1 MPSAAGPTGGGTH
14 RNLLQSGQVHGRKWL
29 LYLRELTVDIFHC
42 GPHQPAARMAAAAMK
57 KIAIAAVMSHSGFWS
72 S

>member
-1 MPSAAGPTGGGTH
+1 MAD
-14 RNLLQSGQVHGRKWL
+14 L
-29 LYLRELTVDIFHC
+29 
-42 GPHQPAARMAAAAMK
+42 QPAARMAAAAMK